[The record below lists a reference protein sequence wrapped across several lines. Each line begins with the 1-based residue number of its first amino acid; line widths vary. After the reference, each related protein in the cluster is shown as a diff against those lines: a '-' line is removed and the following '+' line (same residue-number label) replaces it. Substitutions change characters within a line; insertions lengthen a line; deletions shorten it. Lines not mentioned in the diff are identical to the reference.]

1 MAKYILYGNGID
13 DDYPAI
19 QEMLDSGMSMVELP
33 VPEKCYLISKTL
45 KIHGGQ
51 TLKLGATTEIYLTDY
66 ADCAM
71 LENADFTTF
80 SQDICVDGGIWDM
93 NSEKM
98 SPNPWHFPGKD
109 GKTSRQ
115 RMAEAKI
122 DFKNYKGL
130 VPFYTGKCMR
140 FCRVKNFVM
149 KNVTFRNPVTYG
161 VQVSHMEYFTFRDI
175 IFDYYRGAPKLWN
188 MDGIH
193 IEGNCKHGYLN
204 NLKGT
209 THDDLV
215 AITADDGAEYGPIED
230 ILVDGIFAE
239 GTHSAV
245 RILSHGEPVRNIR
258 INNIYGTYNS
268 YCIGITK
275 YHGGPEERG
284 IIENVIIDNVSAS
297 CAVETVDVCH
307 QKGRPFIWIQN
318 GLDIYGLTIKNVF
331 RDEHIYDSPT
341 IGIEETA
348 VVNNLNLKNI
358 HLINNLGQPIEP
370 ILINGKVENA
380 RIEDVYVDRKKIK

>member
-19 QEMLDSGMSMVELP
+19 QEMLDSGKCVVELP
-33 VPEKCYLISKTL
+33 VPEKHYLISKTI

-51 TLKLGATTEIYLTDY
+51 TIKLSPYTEVRLKEMSN
-66 ADCAM
+66 CAM
-71 LENADFTTF
+71 LEDDDFC
-80 SQDICVDGGIWDM
+80 SWKENICVDGGIWDM
-93 NSEKM
+93 DNQNQE
-98 SPNPWHFPGKD
+98 PNPWHFPGKD
-109 GKTSRQ
+109 GKTTRQ

-122 DFKNYKGL
+122 EFKNYKGL

-161 VQVSHMEYFTFRDI
+161 VQVSYMEYFTFRDI
-175 IFDYYRGAPKLWN
+175 TFDYYRGAPKLWN

-230 ILVDGIFAE
+230 IVVDGIFAE

-245 RILSHGEPVRNIR
+245 RVLSHGELVKNIK
-258 INNIYGTYNS
+258 ITNVYGTYNR
-268 YCIGITK
+268 YCVGITK
-275 YHGGPEERG
+275 YYDKEKGCGYM
-284 IIENVIIDNVSAS
+284 ENIIIDNVSAS
-297 CAVETVDVCH
+297 FCPATVDVPWVD
-307 QKGRPFIWIQN
+307 RPLIWVQ
-318 GLDIYGLTIKNVF
+318 GELDIYGLKIENVF
-331 RDEHIYDSPT
+331 RTESVYSTPT
-341 IGIEETA
+341 IGVEEMAKINGFTI
-348 VVNNLNLKNI
+348 KNI
-358 HLINNLGQPIEP
+358 HLKNKTDKPIKSIVIDGKTENLS
-370 ILINGKVENA
+370 
-380 RIEDVYVDRKKIK
+380 IEDIYEEQKKIK